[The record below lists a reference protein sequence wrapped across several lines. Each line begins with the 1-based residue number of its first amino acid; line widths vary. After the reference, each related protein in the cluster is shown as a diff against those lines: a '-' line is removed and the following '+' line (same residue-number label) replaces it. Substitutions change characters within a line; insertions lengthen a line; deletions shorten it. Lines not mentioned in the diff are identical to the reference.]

1 MPWIIGVDEAGYGP
15 NLGPLVMTSVAC
27 RVPEGSDGIDLWEV
41 LRTVVRKAG
50 PDDGR
55 IVVADSKQVY
65 DPQRGIGGL
74 ELGVLA
80 TLWREPLHPEAYL
93 GAFLSATCAD
103 SLEDLHGEAW
113 HNGDGKLPVRVEA
126 EVLTRSAVSF
136 DAACGD
142 AGLPRWELRGVIVP
156 APRFNRLTEEAD
168 SKGAVLAHALGRLLA
183 MQRELLDDADSLT
196 YFIDKH
202 GGRNRYAALIQHA
215 LPDGVVLAEQE
226 GSLRST
232 YRVMGLDREVR
243 LTFQPRADDEHF
255 CVALA
260 SMAAKYLR
268 ERLMEEFNHFWLGHV
283 PGLKPTAGYPNDSI
297 RYMEAIRPAARKLN
311 IADEAIWRRR

>member
-1 MPWIIGVDEAGYGP
+1 MPWLIGVDEAGYGP

-27 RVPEGSDGIDLWEV
+27 RVPEAAAAPDLWDV

-65 DPQRGIGGL
+65 DPHSGIGAL
-74 ELGVLA
+74 ERGVLA
-80 TLWREPLHPEAYL
+80 TLWREPLHAEANL
-93 GAFLSATCAD
+93 GPFLAATCAD
-103 SLEDLHGEAW
+103 SLDDLRSETW
-113 HNGDGKLPVRVEA
+113 HKGDGKLPISTEVAELTNAIARFEEA
-126 EVLTRSAVSF
+126 CR
-136 DAACGD
+136 DAD
-142 AGLPRWELRGVIVP
+142 LSRWVLRGVIVP
-156 APRFNRLTEEAD
+156 TPRFNRLAEEAE

-183 MQRELLDDADSLT
+183 TQRDLLEGEDALT
-196 YFIDKH
+196 YFVDKH

-232 YRVMGLDREVR
+232 YRVMGLGREVR

-268 ERLMEEFNHFWLGHV
+268 ERLMEEFNQFWLGHV
-283 PGLKPTAGYPNDSI
+283 PGLKPTAGYPNDSL
-297 RYMEAIRPAARKLN
+297 RYMDAIRPAARKLG
-311 IADEAIWRRR
+311 IAEEAIWRKR